1 MIYEYIG
8 HLGTILSAPDE
19 AIRDTLAH
27 VLFSGD
33 DMAEW
38 RPKDLKSE
46 REWKGIPVTTQRTEE
61 GVEVSGN
68 FEDMR
73 RMDVLGVDD
82 VRLWAPFGS
91 LGWKD
96 GRLPLD
102 VSTYS
107 IVEVTYR
114 CTSDNARPALT
125 WLYPGGHTV
134 AMLPPTRR
142 WRTVARQ
149 VPHFGCPEQIDE
161 LIIRL
166 FSTTR
171 TIESVEIQEIRFRER
186 SPAECEAI
194 EQKEAHLTEEAKP
207 ESYPALDDFLPV
219 GVVMDAQAVRRL
231 AELLGVSLAEYW
243 ELAFQDIV
251 VHHHNTVLLEHVD
264 QLTEPEWARLLA
276 FADSFGLKIV
286 AHHDFPIEDDEEALR
301 ETFEARLGPYADS
314 KAILAWN
321 LRGNPRETDV
331 DDLVRAKALAHD
343 VDPNHPTVALTQD
356 LSAFS
361 LLAPLFPA
369 VSLNYFPSHSPWEM
383 SALLRTHLP
392 LAAGQQLWVTAP
404 AFTYSTGAPEWSSCP
419 EMRLM
424 ANLAFACGARGW
436 FSYAYH
442 NAPIWVSGTC
452 QRTLTGPFLNFSDLW
467 LELGRRME
475 RVHALAPLLLQA
487 SPARIPSRWYVTS
500 QVSAD
505 FSQIPEGLMP
515 TSSFR
520 LRGPDY
526 NLFFVVSNDVRG
538 MSELNIDIPKS
549 VMGGQEIYVLS
560 DFVQE
565 RKWRPMDLER
575 HVEMFPG
582 QSQVVLLAAPDVCAR
597 TRDVIAQR
605 LMEDDRRQIRF
616 NMDLARA
623 YDLDIGAIEKAVAR
637 VGSGHSL
644 KDLGVIDRARDRL
657 VDVIYASPAVC
668 QSRSEL
674 IKAAAAICA
683 CDGALCRLVN
693 RGKSDL
699 AKELGLNVVPLA
711 REATHLRLEL
721 RQGKGLAIL
730 SLCENLVERAVRLLA
745 EIRAEA

>member
-1 MIYEYIG
+1 MVYEYTG
-8 HLGTILSAPDE
+8 HLSTILSAPDE
-19 AIRDTLAH
+19 SVRDTLAH
-27 VLFSGD
+27 VSFSAD

-46 REWKGIPVTTQRTEE
+46 REWKGIPVTTRRTEE
-61 GVEVSGN
+61 GIEVSGN

-82 VRLWAPFGS
+82 VRLWAPFSS

-102 VSTYS
+102 ASAYP

-114 CTSDNARPALT
+114 CTSGNARPALT
-125 WLYPGGHTV
+125 WLYPGGHAV

-142 WRTVARQ
+142 WRTVVRL
-149 VPHFGCPEQIDE
+149 VPHFGCPGQIDE

-166 FSTTR
+166 YSTTR
-171 TIESVEIQEIRFRER
+171 TIESVEIQEIRFRKP
-186 SPAECEAI
+186 SPAESQAI
-194 EQKEAHLTEEAKP
+194 EQREARLTNEAKP
-207 ESYPALDDFLPV
+207 ESYPVLDEFLPI

-231 AELLGVSLAEYW
+231 AEMLGVSLAEYW

-251 VHHHNTVLLEHVD
+251 VHHHNTVLLEHID
-264 QLTEPEWARLLA
+264 QLTAPEWTQLLS

-286 AHHDFPIEDDEEALR
+286 AHYDFPIEDDEEALR
-301 ETFEARLGPYADS
+301 ETFESRIGPYADS
-314 KAILAWN
+314 EAILAWS
-321 LRGNPRETDV
+321 LRGDPRETDV
-331 DDLVRAKALAHD
+331 DNLVRAKALVHE
-343 VDPNHPTVALTQD
+343 VDPNHPAVALTQD
-356 LSAFS
+356 LSAFG
-361 LLAPLFPA
+361 LLASVFPA
-369 VSLNYFPSHSPWEM
+369 VGLNYFPSHSPWEM
-383 SALLRTHLP
+383 SGLIRTHLP

-467 LELGRRME
+467 LELGRRTE
-475 RVHALAPLLLQA
+475 RFHALAPLLLQA
-487 SPARIPSRWYVTS
+487 SPARIPGQWYVTS
-500 QVSAD
+500 EVSAD

-538 MSELNIDIPKS
+538 MSELNINIPAS
-549 VMGGQEIYVLS
+549 VLGGQEIYVLS
-560 DFVQE
+560 DFVQDRE
-565 RKWRPMDLER
+565 WAPMDLER

-582 QSQVVLLAAPDVCAR
+582 QSQVVLLAAPEVCAR
-597 TRDVIAQR
+597 IRDMIARR
-605 LMEDDRRQIRF
+605 LIGDDRRQMRF

-623 YDLDIGAIEKAVAR
+623 YDLDTRVIEEMVTGI
-637 VGSGHSL
+637 GSGHSL
-644 KDLGVIDRARDRL
+644 EDLDVMDRARDDL
-657 VDVIYASPAVC
+657 VDLIYASPAIC
-668 QSRSEL
+668 QSRSEV
-674 IKAAAAICA
+674 IKAASAICA
-683 CDGALCRLVN
+683 CDGALCRMVN
-693 RGKSDL
+693 RGNADL
-699 AKELGLNVVPLA
+699 AKELGLKVMPLA

-721 RQGKGLAIL
+721 RRGKGEVRLP
-730 SLCENLVERAVRLLA
+730 LCEDLVQRSLRLLA